1 MVSKLGSTRTLIGA
15 CVALAAVAL
24 VSAALV
30 FAQAQSSSSGQAGPG
45 MRGMGPMGGMRGRG
59 PMGPM
64 GMMGRGGL
72 MGLRMELRQL
82 DLTDTQKEQ
91 VTKILESHKGEG
103 QSLAKETGPAREALH
118 TAIENNDESAIQ
130 TAGTALASE
139 IVKGA
144 LLGAKV
150 HAEVFSVLT
159 DKQKAKAKELRARPG
174 QRGGRF
180 PGMHQGPPLF

>member
-1 MVSKLGSTRTLIGA
+1 
-15 CVALAAVAL
+15 
-24 VSAALV
+24 
-30 FAQAQSSSSGQAGPG
+30 
-45 MRGMGPMGGMRGRG
+45 
-59 PMGPM
+59 MGPM
-64 GMMGRGGL
+64 GMMGRGGM

-82 DLTDTQKEQ
+82 GLTDAQQEQ
-91 VTKILESHKGEG
+91 VKKILESHKGEA
-103 QSLAKETGPAREALH
+103 QSLAKETGPAREALR

-159 DKQKAKAKELRARPG
+159 DEQKAKAKDLRARAG